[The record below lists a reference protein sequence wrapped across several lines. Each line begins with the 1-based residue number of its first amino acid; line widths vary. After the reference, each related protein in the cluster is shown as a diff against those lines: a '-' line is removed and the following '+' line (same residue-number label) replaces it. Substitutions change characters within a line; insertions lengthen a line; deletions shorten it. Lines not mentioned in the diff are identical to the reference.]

1 MNKNEKL
8 GKLSDLYKERGNIL
22 ETIRVLNKSLSD
34 AKLRLQKNELEITD
48 LETKL
53 NPYDEGQ
60 KNFKIQML

>member
-34 AKLRLQKNELEITD
+34 AKLRLQMNELEIID

-53 NPYDEGQ
+53 NPYDEG
-60 KNFKIQML
+60 

>member
-8 GKLSDLYKERGNIL
+8 GELSDLYKERGNIL

-53 NPYDEGQ
+53 NPYDEG
-60 KNFKIQML
+60 

>member
-53 NPYDEGQ
+53 NPYDE
-60 KNFKIQML
+60 

>member
-34 AKLRLQKNELEITD
+34 AKLRLQKNELEIID
-48 LETKL
+48 LETKI
-53 NPYDEGQ
+53 NPHDEG
-60 KNFKIQML
+60 

>member
-1 MNKNEKL
+1 MNKNEEL

-53 NPYDEGQ
+53 NPYDEG
-60 KNFKIQML
+60 

>member
-53 NPYDEGQ
+53 NPYDEG
-60 KNFKIQML
+60 

>member
-34 AKLRLQKNELEITD
+34 AKFRLQENELEIID
-48 LETKL
+48 LGTKL
-53 NPYDEGQ
+53 NPYDEG
-60 KNFKIQML
+60 

>member
-34 AKLRLQKNELEITD
+34 AKLRLQKSELEITD

-53 NPYDEGQ
+53 NPYDEG
-60 KNFKIQML
+60 

>member
-1 MNKNEKL
+1 MNKNEEM

-53 NPYDEGQ
+53 NPYDEG
-60 KNFKIQML
+60 

>member
-8 GKLSDLYKERGNIL
+8 GKLSDLYKEKGNIL

-34 AKLRLQKNELEITD
+34 AKLRLQKNELEIID

-53 NPYDEGQ
+53 NSYDEG
-60 KNFKIQML
+60 

>member
-34 AKLRLQKNELEITD
+34 AKFRLQNNALEIID

-53 NPYDEGQ
+53 NPYDEG
-60 KNFKIQML
+60 

>member
-1 MNKNEKL
+1 MNKNENL

-53 NPYDEGQ
+53 NPYDEG
-60 KNFKIQML
+60 

>member
-34 AKLRLQKNELEITD
+34 AKLKLQKNELEITD

-53 NPYDEGQ
+53 NPYDEG
-60 KNFKIQML
+60 